1 MKKFIKKL
9 FFPVIGMAS
18 LLWFLIRVIPKPSR
32 VAYPC
37 MKATAPVASTFV
49 VYLLGLLSS
58 LVIFK
63 RAKKYLYESRYVLF
77 SVSLFIGAV
86 LALSTY
92 LQTDSKAYGD
102 YQSVLEGP
110 NQPMG
115 IGKGNHPGQV
125 VWIHNP
131 NATNEHVNPES
142 KTNYWSLDVNTNQ
155 DTLNAMLSQAL
166 KGITG
171 AASDTAA
178 WDSIF
183 RYYNRTHNRGN
194 EGYSSGERIVIKI
207 NLNGYANWYTWGNAA
222 VNTSPQL
229 VYAVLNQ
236 LVNVAGVAQADIGVG
251 DPNQTNRSFPDIF
264 WNKCHGTFPDVEYWG
279 DDTNKGET
287 PIVRSADF
295 VLHTSDG
302 DTNLYIPQCY
312 LDATYM
318 INLPVLKKHHRA
330 GISICAKNHFGT
342 IGPFHGGAWS
352 LHYSLPC
359 GGQNGCVITNP
370 DYGIYRCFVDIMG
383 HKDLG
388 GKTIIYI
395 VDGLWSSTNWGHPAI
410 KWRMTPFNNDFPSSL
425 FISQD
430 PVAIESVCFDFL
442 YHEFDPEHPTEGP
455 INPADDNKGAFPY
468 FPATDDYLHQ
478 AADSTNWPAG
488 IFYDPE
494 QDGTNLPFSL
504 GVHEHWNN
512 ATDKQYSRNLG
523 ENEGIELVY
532 VGPST
537 TPTSTTDK
545 GSDLMVND
553 FALQQNYPNPFNATT
568 TIWYKLAHSAR
579 VRLVIYNALG
589 QKIRTVV
596 DNYQAAGPHVQRWDG
611 RADNGIT
618 VATGVYFYELTA
630 HNGSQSVRQ
639 IKKMIFSK

>member
-1 MKKFIKKL
+1 MKKFIKTL
-9 FFPVIGMAS
+9 FFPVIGLAS

-32 VAYPC
+32 AAYPC
-37 MKATAPVASTFV
+37 MKVTFPVASTFV
-49 VYLLGLLSS
+49 IYVLGLVSS

-77 SVSLFIGAV
+77 SISLFIGVV

-115 IGKGNHPGQV
+115 VGKGINPGQV
-125 VWIHNP
+125 VWVHNP
-131 NATNEHVNPES
+131 NATNENVNPES
-142 KTNYWSLDVNTNQ
+142 KTNYWSMDANTNQ
-155 DTLNAMLSQAL
+155 DTVNAMLSRAL
-166 KGITG
+166 KSITG
-171 AASDTAA
+171 EATDAAA
-178 WDSIF
+178 WNAIF
-183 RYYNRTHNRGN
+183 HYYNQTHGRSDV
-194 EGYSSGERIVIKI
+194 GYTSGERIVIKL
-207 NLNGYANWYTWGNAA
+207 NFNGYANQWTWGNAA

-229 VYAVLNQ
+229 VYAVLDQ
-236 LVNVAGVAQADIGVG
+236 LVNVVGVAQEDIGVG
-251 DPNQTNRSFPDIF
+251 DSNFDFQTIY
-264 WNKCHGTFPDVEYWG
+264 WNKCHGTFPDVKYWG
-279 DDTNKGET
+279 DGPGQTHLDSTAT
-287 PIVRSADF
+287 PVF
-295 VLHTSDG
+295 HTSDG
-302 DTNLYIPQCY
+302 DVDMHIPQCY
-312 LDATYM
+312 VDASYM

-342 IGPFHGGAWS
+342 IAPYHGGAWD

-410 KWRMTPFNNDFPSSL
+410 KWRMTPFNNDYPSSL

-442 YHEFDPEHPTEGP
+442 YQEFDPDHPTEGP

-488 IFYDPE
+488 ILYDPE
-494 QDGTNLPFSL
+494 EDDINLPYSL

-523 ENEGIELVY
+523 EDEGIELVY
-532 VGPST
+532 IGAT
-537 TPTSTTDK
+537 TPTGITGEHFDQ
-545 GSDLMVND
+545 VIND
-553 FALQQNYPNPFNATT
+553 FTLQQNYPNPFNATT
-568 TIWYKLAHSAR
+568 TIWYKLAHSAQ
-579 VRLVIYNALG
+579 VKLVVYNALG
-589 QKIRTVV
+589 QKIRTIVES
-596 DNYQAAGPHVQRWDG
+596 YQAAGPHVQRWDG
-611 RADNGIT
+611 RADNGFT
-618 VATGVYFYELTA
+618 VATGVYFYEITA
-630 HNGSQSVRQ
+630 QNGTEVVKQ